1 MSETLTGVTA
11 FIGKH
16 EVFEALG
23 RLTVN
28 AREFRRDEW
37 CKNDIEKL
45 EIVADFLR
53 REWSQRYE
61 LSESSS
67 EADAKAKRA

>member
-11 FIGKH
+11 MIGKH
-16 EVFEALG
+16 EIFEALV

-37 CKNDIEKL
+37 CKQDIEKL
-45 EIVADFLR
+45 ELVTYFLR
-53 REWSQRYE
+53 KE
-61 LSESSS
+61 L
-67 EADAKAKRA
+67 KL